1 MEVTQNQMDVLGLW
15 MIWFILGALFL
26 YLVGEITKKV
36 TNSIMPSMLMIIGC
50 IMLGAIVY
58 NAVF

>member
-36 TNSIMPSMLMIIGC
+36 TNSVMPSMLMIIGC